1 MSPSI
6 IKVILADDHAILR
19 DGLKQILSETDDI
32 QVIAEAESA
41 TEAIMIARKNPAD
54 VVVLDISLPDRN
66 GVEALKTLKKENPNL
81 AVLML
86 SMHKEDQYAIRSL
99 KAGASGYL
107 TKQGASSELVTA
119 IRTVAKG
126 KKYLTASVAESL
138 ANHLGDEEKPLH
150 QTLSDREFQTLT
162 MIASGMTVG
171 EIAEKLCLSVKTISV
186 YRARLLEKM
195 RLHNNSEITH
205 YAIKNRLIDSQ

>member
-1 MSPSI
+1 MSI
-6 IKVILADDHAILR
+6 IKVIIADDHTILR
-19 DGLKQILSETDDI
+19 DGLKQILAETDDI

-66 GVEALKTLKKENPNL
+66 GIEALKTLKKETPDL

-138 ANHLGDEEKPLH
+138 ANHFGGEEKPLH

-162 MIASGMTVG
+162 MIASGMTVSD
-171 EIAEKLCLSVKTISV
+171 IAEKLCLSVKTISV

-205 YAIKNRLIDSQ
+205 YAIKNQLIDTE

>member
-1 MSPSI
+1 MSTPI
-6 IKVILADDHAILR
+6 IKVIITDDHAILR

-32 QVIAEAESA
+32 HVIAEAENA
-41 TEAIMIARKNPAD
+41 TEAIMIARKKPAD
-54 VVVLDISLPDRN
+54 VMVLDISLPDRN
-66 GVEALKTLKKENPNL
+66 GVEALKILKKENPGL

-86 SMHKEDQYAIRSL
+86 SMHKEDQYAIRAL

-107 TKQGASSELVTA
+107 TKQGASSELVLA
-119 IRTVAKG
+119 IRTIAKG
-126 KKYLTASVAESL
+126 KKYLSTSVAESL

-150 QTLSDREFQTLT
+150 ETLSDREFQTLS

-171 EIAEKLCLSVKTISV
+171 DIAEKLCLSVKTVSV

-195 RLHNNSEITH
+195 HLHNNSEITH
-205 YAIKNRLIDSQ
+205 YAIKNHLIDGE